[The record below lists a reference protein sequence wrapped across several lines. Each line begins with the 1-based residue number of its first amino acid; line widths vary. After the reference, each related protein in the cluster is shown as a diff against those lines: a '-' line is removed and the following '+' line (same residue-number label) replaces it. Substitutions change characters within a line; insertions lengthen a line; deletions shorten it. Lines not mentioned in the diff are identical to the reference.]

1 MARAIEAVEPSSPFV
16 AEVKATAIAG
26 DALRCE
32 LAVHLAEPDRTRFAK
47 DVLRDAAD
55 RSKGYMVQALARW
68 NSYKL
73 YDFTPARDEIKHL
86 TKHKNEEISKWA
98 NGMMKELDPNWG
110 KVKEDL
116 LTETADPPKPPDL

>member
-32 LAVHLAEPDRTRFAK
+32 LAVHLAEPERTRFAK

-73 YDFTPARDEIKHL
+73 YDFTPARDEIKPL

-98 NGMMKELDPNWG
+98 NGLMKELDPNWG
-110 KVKEDL
+110 KVKDDL
-116 LTETADPPKPPDL
+116 LTETAEPSKPPDL